1 MINAFNIN
9 INQSSFM
16 SSFPQFLINP
26 PGPKIVEVLLRFSG
40 SPDLNDKF
48 PVQPKQTALSQKQRK
63 TLCFSYSVQ
72 SAFAKQHSLHCLV
85 FLMLHTMCV
94 FYNSVHNYL
103 VQPSVYTNVYAHIHI
118 SSIYMYKRKV
128 YIL

>member
-94 FYNSVHNYL
+94 FYNSVHNYPA
-103 VQPSVYTNVYAHIHI
+103 QRSVCTCRYIHI
-118 SSIYMYKRKV
+118 SPIYMYKSKV